1 MLTKNE
7 NMSLLGFVPAL
18 VVQYLANQQQI
29 TQLPEKQNLRS
40 VVMFADISGF
50 TNLTET
56 LSKLGNEGAELI
68 AFAINRYMELLV
80 SAISKS
86 GGDIFKFAG
95 DAMIVVWPPSIK
107 ESAVENHEE
116 LKVICRLAVQSALDI
131 QSKLNNTTILEDIK
145 LSVKIGFGIGDINI
159 IYVGGVF
166 GRSEYLATGD
176 PLTQAFKSEHHATS
190 GGQIIV
196 SQEVFDMVSDFFV
209 FQRLQNDSSFY
220 MVVKLIN
227 NKVQLKAGAQLIK
240 NRLGGINKQQIMTF
254 IPAALIPYIE
264 IEQEKWSSELRRITT
279 LFINLGIDLS
289 DADSRLQHIQK
300 VIEVVQKC
308 IYINEGSLNKLLMD
322 DKGSTL
328 IVGFGLPPL
337 KHQDDPIRALLAAQ
351 LLVKQLSLINCKC
364 YIGVATGIVFTGVV
378 GTSGSRREYSILGD
392 AVNLAARLMQL
403 AIIENKS
410 ILLCQKT
417 AEDCEHKIDSELFK
431 MVQLKGKTGLIP
443 VYQITQQK
451 SILKI
456 HYYESKMGFNY
467 KGLVGG
473 KDKTQ
478 QILHIVNTFLM
489 MDREGRI
496 SLADMDIE
504 RDFILLKGS
513 YGVGKTFVMKILEY
527 QIKTENPKVLI
538 LESSI
543 NSFEKI
549 FKGNGFKKIIKQ
561 IFDIALSK
569 TTYSQQE
576 LLVLISNGNKII
588 QKLLEE
594 LMDLNEWLNEYV
606 NNFPNFQS
614 NTNEE
619 QMMKLIGQGIV
630 KLFEIYFEQQLPDKK
645 RRLYSQM
652 MDDESDDVNSNDLSS
667 DKVDVPPIII
677 ILDDFQ
683 YYDQLSF
690 YLIKTIIKKF
700 NRILII
706 GITRDQF
713 WEIPIMSRKGNSRN
727 PNRSQELIYDKGVES
742 IINLYNVTPNEVI
755 MKGIKN
761 IEEQKH
767 FLLLYFGF
775 DKFSDPNIHQILHLK
790 SCRQPLLLIHLV
802 KTLLDNKYLIK
813 ENDSVYAT
821 QQLQT
826 LFQHEEW
833 LQIEIPQICYQMN
846 GPIID
851 SLSCIN
857 LLLLKFACVI
867 GDIFDIQTLFKIIPF
882 KQINQN
888 KLLMSLK
895 QLVQQDIIEFMHDD
909 NENRYYRFVTPF
921 MRECLYQS
929 MTYTQRRSIHS
940 LVAEALQII
949 PQPYEDYKELK
960 RLEYHL
966 KMAEQKISIKS
977 SNAIIKFSHKAKKSL
992 IVKQIQMI
1000 LKTDNNMKVP
1010 LKKGFI
1016 FKRSDKKVSWQY
1028 RYCVID
1034 SENMILY
1041 LNNQMSE
1048 QTGILPLKLI
1058 TTIIPIF
1065 DKSDDQQQFCLQ
1077 VGVSDWIKKGKV
1089 KGDKRVFLFAF
1100 ESEDSLEEWTIFLEF
1115 VKAKSIYNDFVENFG
1130 RIQLP
1135 INLINEAYDPQLT
1148 IYLQEMF
1155 KGSIKRFRQQNVT
1168 EQLSNKN
1175 RKSTHSKPQQLQIVQ
1190 SPIPTYHS
1198 PNNNPKRF
1206 SVRFSAI
1213 SEQEEK
1219 SDDTPL
1225 KEKLRQFFFGSFA
1238 VLAIHLLTHIDETN
1252 YIVLGQEGRTMRR
1265 LNKNKK
1271 HKNNM
1276 MQRIPNIPS
1285 IIEFDFQ

>member
-1 MLTKNE
+1 MLTKND

-29 TQLPEKQNLRS
+29 AQLPEKQNLRS

-56 LSKLGNEGAELI
+56 LSKLGNEGSELI

-107 ESAVENHEE
+107 ENVLENHEE

-196 SQEVFDMVSDFFV
+196 SQEVFEMVSDFFV
-209 FQRLQNDSSFY
+209 FQKLQADF
-220 MVVKLIN
+220 
-227 NKVQLKAGAQLIK
+227 QLKAGAQLIK
-240 NRLGGINKQQIMTF
+240 NRLSGINKQQIMTF

-364 YIGVATGIVFTGVV
+364 YIGVATGVVFTGVV

-403 AIIENKS
+403 AMTENKS

-417 AEDCEHKIDSELFK
+417 AEDCERKIDCELFK
-431 MVQLKGKTGLIP
+431 MVQLKGKSGLIP
-443 VYQITQQK
+443 VYHITQQK

-456 HYYESKMGFNY
+456 HYYQSKMGFNQ
-467 KGLVGG
+467 KGFVGDQ
-473 KDKTQ
+473 DKIQ
-478 QILHIVNTFLM
+478 YILNIVNTFLI
-489 MDREGRI
+489 MDRDGKI
-496 SLADMDIE
+496 SLVDMDIE

-513 YGVGKTFVMKILEY
+513 YGIGKTFVMKILEY
-527 QIKTENPKVLI
+527 QIKTDNQKVLI

-549 FKGNGFKKIIKQ
+549 FKGNGFKTIIKQ

-569 TTYSQQE
+569 TTYNQIE
-576 LLVLISNGNKII
+576 LLISISNGNQLVQKI
-588 QKLLEE
+588 LEE
-594 LMDLNEWLNEYV
+594 LLDINEWMNDYV

-614 NTNEE
+614 SSNTNED
-619 QMMKLIGQGIV
+619 QMMKSIGQAIV
-630 KLFEIYFEQQLPDKK
+630 KLFEIYFEQQLPEKK
-645 RRLYSQM
+645 KRLYSQIL
-652 MDDESDDVNSNDLSS
+652 DDEIDDINSNDLSS
-667 DKVDVPPIII
+667 DKIDVPPIII
-677 ILDDFQ
+677 VLDDMQ

-700 NRILII
+700 NRILVI

-713 WEIPIMSRKGNSRN
+713 WEIPIISRKGNSRN
-727 PNRSQELIYDKGVES
+727 PNRNQELIYDRGVES

-755 MKGIKN
+755 IKGIKN
-761 IEEQKH
+761 IQEQKQL
-767 FLLLYFGF
+767 LLLYFGF
-775 DKFSDPNIHQILHLK
+775 ENFSDPKIHEVLHLK

-802 KTLLDNKYLIK
+802 RTLLNNKYLIK
-813 ENDSVYAT
+813 ENDCVYAS

-833 LQIEIPQICYQMN
+833 LQIEIPQICQQIN

-851 SLSCIN
+851 SLSCVN

-888 KLLMSLK
+888 KLLMALK
-895 QLVQQDIIEFMHDD
+895 QLVQQDIIEYMHDD

-929 MTYTQRRSIHS
+929 MTYSQRRSIHS

-960 RLEYHL
+960 RLEYHWS
-966 KMAEQKISIKS
+966 MAEQRISIKS
-977 SNAIIKFSHKAKKSL
+977 CNTLIKFSHKAKKSL
-992 IVKQIQMI
+992 IVKQIQII
-1000 LKTDNNMKVP
+1000 LKTENNVKAP
-1010 LKKGFI
+1010 LKKGYI
-1016 FKRSDKKVSWQY
+1016 YKRSDKKVSWQF

-1041 LNNQMSE
+1041 LNSQMNE

-1058 TTIIPIF
+1058 STIIPIL
-1065 DKSDDQQQFCLQ
+1065 DKSDDQQQFRLK
-1077 VGVSDWIKKGKV
+1077 VDVSNWVKKGKV
-1089 KGDKRVFLFAF
+1089 KGNKRGFLFAF
-1100 ESEDSLEEWTIFLEF
+1100 ENEDSLEEWTIFLEF

-1135 INLINEAYDPQLT
+1135 INLINESFDPQLT

-1168 EQLSNKN
+1168 DQLSNKN
-1175 RKSTHSKPQQLQIVQ
+1175 RKSTHLKQQQLQIIQNV
-1190 SPIPTYHS
+1190 STNFHS
-1198 PNNNPKRF
+1198 PNNNSKRL

-1225 KEKLRQFFFGSFA
+1225 KEKIRKFFFGSFA
-1238 VLAIHLLTHIDETN
+1238 VLAYHFLTHTFEPN
-1252 YIVLGQEGRTMRR
+1252 YIILGQEGRNMRR
-1265 LNKNKK
+1265 LKKSRK
-1271 HKNNM
+1271 HKNNI
-1276 MQRIPNIPS
+1276 MQRIPNFPS
-1285 IIEFDFQ
+1285 IVEFDIQ